1 MINVV
6 CSVENQAKKNSEVIV
21 RSAQEQKDRDYF
33 IDVVEIE
40 VGGARCLVD
49 VRDIQDAIDKC
60 SNRRGRRGSYNRG
73 YIPVRDNPN
82 WEDTNDEE

>member
-21 RSAQEQKDRDYF
+21 RSAQDRKDRDYF

-40 VGGARCLVD
+40 VNGEKCLVD
-49 VRDIQDAIDKC
+49 VNDIQDAIDKC
-60 SNRRGRRGSYNRG
+60 SYRRGRRGPAYRN
-73 YIPVRDNPN
+73 YVRIHENPN
-82 WEDTNDEE
+82 WEENGEE

>member
-6 CSVENQAKKNSEVIV
+6 CSVKDQAEKNSTIIV

-40 VGGARCLVD
+40 VKGETCLVD
-49 VRDIQDAIDKC
+49 VQDIMDAIDKC
-60 SNRRGRRGSYNRG
+60 SSRRGRRGSYNRG

-82 WEDTNDEE
+82 WEEESEE

>member
-6 CSVENQAKKNSEVIV
+6 CSVKDQAEKNSTVIV
-21 RSAQEQKDRDYF
+21 RSAQKQKDRDYF

-40 VGGARCLVD
+40 VRGERCLVD
-49 VRDIQDAIDKC
+49 VQDIMDANEKC
-60 SNRRGRRGSYNRG
+60 SSRRGRRGSYNRG

-82 WEDTNDEE
+82 WEDASDEE

>member
-6 CSVENQAKKNSEVIV
+6 CSVKDQAEKNSTIIV

-40 VGGARCLVD
+40 VKGERCLVD
-49 VRDIQDAIDKC
+49 VKDIQDAIDKC
-60 SNRRGRRGSYNRG
+60 SIRRGRRGSYNRG
-73 YIPVRDNPN
+73 YIPVRETPN
-82 WEDTNDEE
+82 WEDDSEE

>member
-21 RSAQEQKDRDYF
+21 RSTQDRKDRDYF

-40 VGGARCLVD
+40 VNGEKCLVD
-49 VRDIQDAIDKC
+49 VTDIQDAIMKC
-60 SNRRGRRGSYNRG
+60 SSRRGRRGPAYRN
-73 YIPVRDNPN
+73 YIPNRENPN
-82 WEDTNDEE
+82 WEEESEE

>member
-6 CSVENQAKKNSEVIV
+6 CSVKDLSEKNSTIIV
-21 RSAQEQKDRDYF
+21 RSAQKQKDKDYF

-40 VGGARCLVD
+40 VKGERCLVD

-60 SNRRGRRGSYNRG
+60 SIRNGRRGSYSRG

-82 WEDTNDEE
+82 WEDANEEE

>member
-6 CSVENQAKKNSEVIV
+6 CSVKDQAEKNSTVIV

-40 VGGARCLVD
+40 VRGERCLVD
-49 VRDIQDAIDKC
+49 VQDIRDAIDKC
-60 SNRRGRRGSYNRG
+60 SARRGRMGSYNRR
-73 YIPVRDNPN
+73 YIPVRETPN
-82 WEDTNDEE
+82 WEEESEE

>member
-6 CSVENQAKKNSEVIV
+6 CSVKDQAEKNSTVIV

-40 VGGARCLVD
+40 VKGEICLVD
-49 VRDIQDAIDKC
+49 VQDIIDAIEKC
-60 SNRRGRRGSYNRG
+60 SSRRGRRGSYTRG
-73 YIPVRDNPN
+73 YIPLRGNPN
-82 WEDTNDEE
+82 WEEESEE